1 MQDIIINI
9 TLLPIRIPFLSDPI
23 DSDIPIWQCE
33 KSQNPPGNPHCMH
46 GCIDPCACA
55 LWSCGAAQPG
65 SPSHWDLPSFLYY
78 QFISRRGIPW
88 NPGMEGMPGMD
99 PIIHPSPHGAA
110 GGAPLGLKNKKCWEI
125 GNWKSNWKLGLK
137 LLFWVE

>member
-65 SPSHWDLPSFLYY
+65 SPSCLPGTFLYY
-78 QFISRRGIPW
+78 QFISRRVVESHGIQEW
-88 NPGMEGMPGMD
+88 KGWMD
-99 PIIHPSPHGAA
+99 PIIHPSLHT
-110 GGAPLGLKNKKCWEI
+110 APLRSRIKI
-125 GNWKSNWKLGLK
+125 GNWKLEIKLEIGLK
-137 LLFWVE
+137 TFILGRIEC

>member
-1 MQDIIINI
+1 MQDILINI

-33 KSQNPPGNPHCMH
+33 KSQDPPGNPHCMH

-65 SPSHWDLPSFLYY
+65 SPSHWDLPLLPVYIAS
-78 QFISRRGIPW
+78 W
-88 NPGMEGMPGMD
+88 NPMESRNGRDAWDGSD
-99 PIIHPSPHGAA
+99 HSSHPSPH
-110 GGAPLGLKNKKCWEI
+110 GAPLGLKNKKW
-125 GNWKSNWKLGLK
+125 GNWKLEIKLEIGLK
-137 LLFWVE
+137 TFILGRIEC